1 VLYTTNLRG
10 RNTDGGLDANANS
23 PDGAPEIKERAT
35 RMTDQGTKTTNDNS
49 HSKDEGGESSREP
62 TREEESGEASEP
74 DAPTS
79 GEENAGMS
87 TILDGGLGAGVQND
101 ADDE

>member
-1 VLYTTNLRG
+1 M
-10 RNTDGGLDANANS
+10 
-23 PDGAPEIKERAT
+23 I
-35 RMTDQGTKTTNDNS
+35 DQHTAIAHDNS
-49 HSKDEGGESSREP
+49 HLRVEGSGQREEEP

-79 GEENAGMS
+79 GEENPGMS
-87 TILDGGLGAGVQND
+87 TILDGDLGTGVQTD